1 MTAYDRTEDHR
12 AAAELRRA
20 QAALTGAPGTLLFVG
35 FLSRSLYFADPLCL
49 MGSGAAFCQLPVDD
63 PGEDVAA
70 DRQAEYLVGE
80 VDVADFLIIE
90 IAHGELH
97 PEAPPCELSAAAGVS
112 RKAAGNGSSA
122 GALRLTASL
131 IST

>member
-1 MTAYDRTEDHR
+1 
-12 AAAELRRA
+12 
-20 QAALTGAPGTLLFVG
+20 
-35 FLSRSLYFADPLCL
+35 

-70 DRQAEYLVGE
+70 DRQTEHLVGE
-80 VDVADFLIIE
+80 LDIADLLVVE

-97 PEAPPCELSAAAGVS
+97 QEAASCGLSAAGTS
-112 RKAAGNGSSA
+112 RKAAGNGSSP
-122 GALRLTASL
+122 GALRFTASL